1 VGEHLLLQVPLLLLP
16 SAACLEL
23 GQLQQGM
30 QSAYSAIELGG
41 DGDAAAAARVH
52 MLLFIRDVAAV
63 LSMRSSSFAA
73 TVAASEQ
80 QQQQQPEQRLS
91 LLQKFQLKR
100 VLQYMS
106 DQSCDTLAAAVSS
119 YLGVHDTSQL
129 LHHEQHSSSAQP
141 VQHSQ
146 EIEPA
151 GDSGRSGM
159 TASGSG
165 IVGTVNA
172 AITQAAGV
180 VQQLS
185 RAPSASAA
193 EVGASASAPVPAA
206 SSIPEYSSESH
217 SSKQAAKALAQAS
230 AAHEQATAAQR
241 AAAATES
248 ALQLALAQIAALSS
262 AAAEAS
268 RQAMAAQA
276 AAASATQRAAAVEEQ
291 AERQRALQ
299 LITSPAGAPA
309 GGARGVGIWGLF
321 GGNARAVTTARAA
334 GSALLGGVMRAAEPP
349 LVPAEVAPRDVL
361 LGFEDERL
369 EVQYRRMKALQCRSV
384 DRAAFLMQL
393 FRQMVYVWRIARL
406 MYASS
411 GTGLS
416 LVLLCKYEAVV
427 LLPYVVSIMS

>member
-1 VGEHLLLQVPLLLLP
+1 MGEHLLLQVPLLLLP

-23 GQLQQGM
+23 AQLQQGM
-30 QSAYSAIELGG
+30 QDAYSTVELGG
-41 DGDAAAAARVH
+41 DADAVAAARMH
-52 MLLFIRDVAAV
+52 MLLFIRDVAAMF
-63 LSMRSSSFAA
+63 SMRSSGFAA
-73 TVAASEQ
+73 QAAASAQHQQLEQ
-80 QQQQQPEQRLS
+80 GLS
-91 LLQKFQLKR
+91 SLQKFQLKR

-129 LHHEQHSSSAQP
+129 LPHEQHSTSAQL
-141 VQHSQ
+141 VQQSQ

-151 GDSGRSGM
+151 GDSGRNGM
-159 TASGSG
+159 TASCPG
-165 IVGTVNA
+165 IVGTVGA
-172 AITQAAGV
+172 VIIQAAGV

-193 EVGASASAPVPAA
+193 NVGASASAPAPAA
-206 SSIPEYSSESH
+206 PSMPEYSGESH

-248 ALQLALAQIAALSS
+248 ALQLALAQITALSS

-268 RQAMAAQA
+268 RQAADAQA

-299 LITSPAGAPA
+299 LISSPAGAPA
-309 GGARGVGIWGLF
+309 GGTRGVGIWGLF
-321 GGNARAVTTARAA
+321 GGNARAVTAARAA

-349 LVPAEVAPRDVL
+349 VVPAEVAPRDVL

-393 FRQMVYVWRIARL
+393 FRQVVYVWRIARL

-427 LLPYVVSIMS
+427 LLPYVVSIITS